1 MDDMDFDKLMN
12 IQDPSQPTRRPSMS
26 NNNSARRGIADSPL
40 VSAAPTPSASQQKIP
55 PLGLDGASSRPSS
68 VATGSARAAVHA
80 LKSHAPTTQSSPNKP
95 DAESEVFDGEKLEA
109 AAKALES
116 TEDAE
121 ESASQS
127 PKPSDTPSGG
137 PLLSPKASKEQLL
150 DKTDS
155 AAPSRTASVDENLN
169 AAGEKTEDKQPEVSA
184 PSAENTDHHDRAE
197 ALHVP
202 KFRKTSKA
210 GFGPAGPQDPE
221 AVDKVVELA
230 FEIIDSDQVS
240 PRAEATIRTK
250 KDNKIV
256 MAMLNVKVHY
266 HYDHVRKLSTFTIQ
280 HIKLHGFSQD
290 LLQDRF
296 EPYLKLSYGD
306 KWKCVTSH
314 AKSAGQTAEWSFNP
328 SDAFFDKMFKVT
340 DDEMAVEANSEFR
353 CVVKKKN
360 VKGHEDFECG
370 DGMIVFTPKLFNPED

>member
-1 MDDMDFDKLMN
+1 MDDMDFDKLMS

-26 NNNSARRGIADSPL
+26 HNNSARRGIADSPM

-80 LKSHAPTTQSSPNKP
+80 LKSSAPTTQSSPSKP
-95 DAESEVFDGEKLEA
+95 EEVFDGEKLDA
-109 AAKALES
+109 AAKALEN
-116 TEDAE
+116 AE
-121 ESASQS
+121 GHGSSPSQS
-127 PKPSDTPSGG
+127 PKPADTPGGG
-137 PLLSPKASKEQLL
+137 PVLSPKASKEQLIDKAESAVPSRVASVEKNL
-150 DKTDS
+150 NEADDKTES
-155 AAPSRTASVDENLN
+155 
-169 AAGEKTEDKQPEVSA
+169 KQPEAVP
-184 PSAENTDHHDRAE
+184 PSTDHHEHAE
-197 ALHVP
+197 GLHVP

-266 HYDHVRKLSTFTIQ
+266 RYDHVRKLSTFTIQ

-314 AKSAGQTAEWSFNP
+314 AKSSGQTAEWTFNP
-328 SDAFFDKMFKVT
+328 SDAFFDKVFKVT
-340 DDEMAVEANSEFR
+340 DDEMAVEANAEFR

-370 DGMIVFTPKLFNPED
+370 DGMIVFTAKLFNPDGSD